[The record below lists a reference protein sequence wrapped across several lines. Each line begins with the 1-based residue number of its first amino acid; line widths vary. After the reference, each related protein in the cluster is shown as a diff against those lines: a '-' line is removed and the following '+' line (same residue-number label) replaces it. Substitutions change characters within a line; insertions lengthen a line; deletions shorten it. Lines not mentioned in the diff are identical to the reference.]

1 MMDELALIVS
11 KETTTTTTDE
21 RISRGK
27 KIHSG
32 AARGWMDCIKDE
44 PLRGFESDLNGRLTF
59 KRQGKEPGQLQ
70 PCPALVK
77 PGRVE
82 ILDGIKVTWVGIKDS
97 CQKIRE

>member
-11 KETTTTTTDE
+11 KGTTTTTDE

-27 KIHSG
+27 KDPQWG
-32 AARGWMDCIKDE
+32 MGMDCIKDE

-59 KRQGKEPGQLQ
+59 KRQGKGPSQLQ
-70 PCPALVK
+70 PSSLPLVK

-97 CQKIRE
+97 CKKME